1 MKAYFGLGLA
11 MLAGTA
17 IGAGA
22 INGLNAQGKAPGAY
36 AVIEISE
43 VTNADE
49 YKKMGA
55 IGGPAA
61 TAGGGHFV
69 VRTDKV
75 TATDGDPPK
84 RVVIIGFDSMDKLK
98 AWNASAAQKEVD
110 ALRLKTTK
118 SRQFFVEGFSN

>member
-1 MKAYFGLGLA
+1 MKLYFGLGLA
-11 MLAGTA
+11 MLAGTV

-61 TAGGGHFV
+61 TAGGGAGIV
-69 VRTDKV
+69 SR
-75 TATDGDPPK
+75 P
-84 RVVIIGFDSMDKLK
+84 
-98 AWNASAAQKEVD
+98 AA
-110 ALRLKTTK
+110 
-118 SRQFFVEGFSN
+118 G